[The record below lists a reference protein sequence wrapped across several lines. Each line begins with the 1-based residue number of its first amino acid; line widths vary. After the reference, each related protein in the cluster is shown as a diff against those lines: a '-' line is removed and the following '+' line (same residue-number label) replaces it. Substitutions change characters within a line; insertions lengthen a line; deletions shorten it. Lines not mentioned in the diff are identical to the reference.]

1 MELLAAVLSGFAIA
15 AVAPALY
22 RLFGAGTGWLLALLP
37 AGLTVYFAGLLWRP
51 EILSGDGFR
60 ESTPWLR
67 VRSDLP
73 IDLSFAADGLS
84 ILFSLLICGIG
95 TLVVIYAGGYLAG
108 HRQLGRFYL
117 YLLAFMASMLGLVL
131 ADNLIVLFIFWE
143 ATSLT
148 SYLLIGFDHER
159 EQARTSALQA
169 LLVTGGGGL
178 ALLPG
183 LILLGLEANSFDIS
197 ALRAQG
203 EALRQSTLYLPIL
216 LLVLA
221 GCFTKSAQFPF
232 HFWLPNAME
241 APTPVSAYLHSSTMV
256 KVGVYFLARMFPV
269 LGATPAW
276 VAIVSTIGAVTMVV
290 GAYLSLRETY
300 LKRILAYSTLSV
312 LGVIVLL
319 LGLSTE
325 LSIKAALVFILA
337 HAMYKG
343 ALFLVAGTIDH
354 ETGERDVTRLGGL
367 WRKMPVTAM
376 AAVLAAWSMAGIVPM
391 FGFIGK
397 ESLFDTEWKLV
408 ETARQTPDQA
418 LLIGVIMTLTAASVL
433 ASIWL
438 VAAAGLVSIKP
449 FFGAGQAT
457 PRTPHEAPISLWLG
471 PVLLA
476 SLGLLTGLLPA
487 LAGEPVLSLA
497 TAAVSNKPPAAV
509 DLALFHGLTPAFA
522 LDLVALVGGIAVY
535 FARHRILRALSV
547 FDGVLRFGPAR
558 WYAWALNVLTSV
570 ASWQTR
576 LLQNGYLST
585 YLLTIIVTTLALATT
600 AALLQPASTFDMAG
614 VGQQARGFW
623 SGMRL
628 FQFEICA
635 VIVLA
640 AAAVIHSRARLT
652 AIAALGVVGSSLG
665 VVFILFGAPDV
676 AMTQF
681 IIEALLVIVLV
692 LAFYH
697 LPPFA
702 LLSPRWV
709 RFRDLVVALI
719 AGAGMTT
726 LVLIVGL
733 TSTQRPL
740 SEWYADHS
748 VSDAHGRNIVNVIL
762 VDFRAF
768 DTMGEITVLAIAAI
782 GVYALL
788 RLRAG

>member
-15 AVAPALY
+15 ALAPALY
-22 RLFGAGTGWLLALLP
+22 RQFGTGTGWLLALLP
-37 AGLTVYFAGLLWRP
+37 AGLSVYFARLLWRP
-51 EILSGDGFR
+51 EVLSGEGFR

-67 VRSDLP
+67 VRNDLP
-73 IDLSFAADGLS
+73 IDLAFAADGLS

-131 ADNLIVLFIFWE
+131 ADNLILLFVFWE

-183 LILLGLEANSFDIS
+183 LILLGLEGNSFNLS
-197 ALRAQG
+197 ALAEKG
-203 EALRQSTLYLPIL
+203 DTLRSSEMYLPIL
-216 LLVLA
+216 LLVLV

-256 KVGVYFLARMFPV
+256 KVGVYFLARLFPV
-269 LGATPAW
+269 LGATPTW
-276 VAIVSTIGAVTMVV
+276 VGIVSTIGAVTMLI

-343 ALFLVAGTIDH
+343 ALFLVAGIIDH

-367 WRKMPVTAM
+367 WRKMPVTAA

-397 ESLFDTEWKLV
+397 ESLFDTVWKLL
-408 ETARQTPDQA
+408 ETARQTPHQA
-418 LLIGVIMTLTAASVL
+418 LLVGVTIMLTSASVL

-438 VAAAGLVSIKP
+438 VAAAGLVSVKP
-449 FFGAGQAT
+449 FFAEPQAT
-457 PRTPHEAPISLWLG
+457 PRTPHEAPLSLWLG
-471 PVLLA
+471 PILLA

-497 TAAVSNKPPAAV
+497 TAAVSGKPPAAV
-509 DLALFHGLTPAFA
+509 DLALFHGLTPALA
-522 LDLVALVGGIAVY
+522 LDVVALVGGIGV
-535 FARHRILRALSV
+535 FVARHRILRALSV
-547 FDGVLRFGPAR
+547 FDEILRFGPAR
-558 WYAWALNVLTSV
+558 WYGWGLSALTAI
-570 ASWQTR
+570 ASRQTR
-576 LLQNGYLST
+576 MLQNGYLST
-585 YLLTIIVTTLALATT
+585 YLLIIIVTTIALGSA
-600 AALLQPASTFDMAG
+600 AALLQPAQTFDMPG
-614 VGQQARGFW
+614 LGQQARGI
-623 SGMRL
+623 GTVRL
-628 FQFEICA
+628 FQFGIGG
-635 VIVLA
+635 VIVVA
-640 AAAVIHSRARLT
+640 TVAVIHARARLT
-652 AIAALGVVGSSLG
+652 AIAALGVVGSSIG

-697 LPPFA
+697 LPPFVR
-702 LLSPRWV
+702 LSARWIRV
-709 RFRDLVVALI
+709 RDLSVAVL

-726 LVLIVGL
+726 LVLVAGL
-733 TSTQRPL
+733 ANSQRPL
-740 SEWYADHS
+740 SEWYAEHS

-788 RLRAG
+788 RLRAA